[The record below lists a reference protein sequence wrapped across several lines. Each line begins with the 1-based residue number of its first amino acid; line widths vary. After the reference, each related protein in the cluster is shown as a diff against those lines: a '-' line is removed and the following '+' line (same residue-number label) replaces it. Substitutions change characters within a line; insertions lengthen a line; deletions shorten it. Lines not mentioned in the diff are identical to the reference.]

1 MGVSLAFPWVL
12 LLLLAI
18 ALLPRSRGW
27 PWRYLALA
35 LLVVALAQP
44 QLGQPSREVA
54 VLIDV
59 SDSVGE
65 EALAAL
71 ARFDFGD
78 LPQPPLSFYF
88 AGDTAAAPMPI
99 ERRALLQ
106 PERTDLARALQVA
119 AATAGVRRI
128 LLLSDGA
135 ESAGDAL
142 HALPNIPVDTYR
154 VTPRPN
160 ARLVALLG
168 PDQASPGETVQ
179 VVAVVDSSQ
188 AADLT
193 LHITLG
199 EQATQLH
206 RYIPAGRT
214 PLPLNFVV
222 GGEDLSLTVRL
233 EVDFNQPIVDDSKQV
248 EISVNRQRPVLVIG
262 DPVMAALLTA
272 QGFTVQEGGPS
283 ALTPPFN
290 YSAIVLREG
299 AQAFTPGQLVLLRD
313 YVVNGG
319 GLLMTGGPKSFG
331 LGAWY
336 RTPVEEV
343 LPVTTD
349 LRTDVEI
356 PLVAMVMVIDRSQSM
371 AAGRPTRLALAQ
383 QGAIDVV
390 DLAYQEDLLG
400 LIVFSDQSEWV
411 FPLRRATEQ
420 GKREMVA
427 QILAI
432 ELQGGTIFEPGYRKA
447 IDALSEVDAAIKHI
461 IVLSD
466 GEFFDGRGPFARSG
480 TPPDFAAMAA
490 EALQQGI
497 TTTTIAISEGW
508 GADILLDIARAGGG
522 RFYSALD
529 AATLPQIFTSEV
541 LTATR
546 LLLREETLTPL
557 LRRHPLLM
565 GLAEAPPPIDAYI
578 ATNLKP
584 GGEVL
589 LEGHSGEPILAVRR
603 QGLGRSAALTTDLG
617 AWAGAFGR
625 WPDLPALLG
634 TVVRWLKTSPAQYS
648 VAVTPIG
655 SQLRIAVDAIKD
667 GQYLNSQQLEVR
679 YADLTQALTQVAP
692 GRYEAVIEAPPGG
705 GNLLI
710 ISGSEVVA
718 RTVVS
723 PPNAEFD
730 QTGAVLLMQEIARQT
745 GGEVIVEPG
754 RYAPSAVY
762 RGAPIWWILA
772 LAGLALFVLELLWRR
787 LAGLFYPR
795 PIRPLAG

>member
-1 MGVSLAFPWVL
+1 MGVSLAFPWALWL
-12 LLLLAI
+12 LPAI
-18 ALLPRSRGW
+18 VLLPRSRGW

-54 VLIDV
+54 VLVDV

-65 EALAAL
+65 EAQAAL
-71 ARFDFGD
+71 ARFDFSD
-78 LPQPPLSFYF
+78 LPQSPARFYF
-88 AGDTAAAPMPI
+88 AGDTAAAPLPP
-99 ERRALLQ
+99 ERKALLQ
-106 PERTDLARALQVA
+106 TERTDLARALQVA
-119 AATAGVRRI
+119 AATPGVRRI

-142 HALPNIPVDTYR
+142 RALPNIPVDTHR

-160 ARLVALLG
+160 ARLVALLA

-179 VVAVVDSSQ
+179 AVAVIDSSQ
-188 AADLT
+188 AADLI
-193 LHITLG
+193 LHLTLG
-199 EQATQLH
+199 EQEFQRRH
-206 RYIPAGRT
+206 SIPAGRT
-214 PLPLNFVV
+214 SLPLSFVV
-222 GGEDLSLTVRL
+222 EGGQDVSLTARL
-233 EVDFNQPIVDDSKQV
+233 EADFAQPTADDLKRV
-248 EISVNRQRPVLVIG
+248 EISVNRQPPVLVIG
-262 DPVMAALLTA
+262 DPAMSRLLTA
-272 QGFTVQEGGPS
+272 QGLIVREGDPS
-283 ALTPPFN
+283 ALTPPLN

-299 AQAFTPGQLVLLRD
+299 AQAFTPGQLALLRE
-313 YVVNGG
+313 YVNNGG
-319 GLLMTGGPKSFG
+319 GLLMTGGPESFG

-356 PLVAMVMVIDRSQSM
+356 PLVAMVLVIDRSQSM
-371 AAGRPTRLALAQ
+371 AAGRPSRLALAQ

-390 DLAYQEDLLG
+390 DLAYPEDLLG

-411 FPLRRATEQ
+411 FPLRQATVQ

-427 QILAI
+427 AILAV
-432 ELQGGTIFEPGYRKA
+432 ELQGGTIFAPAYRQA
-447 IDALSEVDAAIKHI
+447 ISALAEATAAIKHI
-461 IVLSD
+461 VVLSD
-466 GEFFDGRGPFARSG
+466 GEFFDGRGPFGGSG

-490 EALQQGI
+490 EALTKGI
-497 TTTTIAISEGW
+497 TTTTIAIGEV
-508 GADILLDIARAGGG
+508 GAGQLLAIARAGGG
-522 RFYSALD
+522 RFYAAFD
-529 AATLPQIFTSEV
+529 AANLPQIFTSEV

-546 LLLREETLTPL
+546 SFLREERLAPRI
-557 LRRHPLLM
+557 RRHPLLL
-565 GLAEAPPPIDAYI
+565 GLAETPPPIEAYI

-584 GGEVL
+584 DGEVL

-625 WPDLPALLG
+625 WPDLPGLLG
-634 TVVRWLKTSPAQYS
+634 TVVRWLQTAPAQYS
-648 VAVTPIG
+648 VAVMPTG
-655 SQLRIAVDAIKD
+655 SNLRIAVDAVRD
-667 GQYLNSQQLEVR
+667 GQFLNSQQLEVH
-679 YADLTQALTQVAP
+679 YGGLTQALMQVAP
-692 GRYEAVIEAPPGG
+692 GRYEAFIAAPPGG

-710 ISGSEVVA
+710 VSGSEVVA
-718 RTVVS
+718 RTAVS

-730 QTGAVLLMQEIARQT
+730 QAGAALLMQEIARQS

-754 RYAPSAVY
+754 RYAPSAVF

-772 LAGLALFVLELLWRR
+772 LSGLALFVLELLWRR
-787 LAGLFYPR
+787 FAGRSYPR
-795 PIRPLAG
+795 PARPIAG

>member
-1 MGVSLAFPWVL
+1 MGVSLAFPWALWL
-12 LLLLAI
+12 LLVIL
-18 ALLPRSRGW
+18 LLPRSRGW

-54 VLIDV
+54 VLVDV
-59 SDSVGE
+59 SDSVGN

-71 ARFDFGD
+71 ARFDFSD
-78 LPQPPLSFYF
+78 LPQSPLHFYF

-119 AATAGVRRI
+119 AATEGVRRI

-142 HALPNIPVDTYR
+142 RALPNIPVDTYR

-160 ARLVALLG
+160 ARLVALLA
-168 PDQASPGETVQ
+168 PEQASPGETVQ

-199 EQATQLH
+199 QQATQLH
-206 RYIPAGRT
+206 RQIPAGRT
-214 PLPLNFVV
+214 PLLLNFVA
-222 GGEDLSLTVRL
+222 GGEDLSLTARL

-248 EISVNRQRPVLVIG
+248 EIIVNRQPPVLVIG

-272 QGFTVQEGGPS
+272 QGFTIQEGGPS
-283 ALTPPFN
+283 ALTPPLN
-290 YSAIVLREG
+290 YSAIVLRAG

-313 YVVNGG
+313 YVSNGG
-319 GLLMTGGPKSFG
+319 GLLMTGGPESFG

-343 LPVTTD
+343 LPVNSN

-356 PLVAMVMVIDRSQSM
+356 PLVAMVLVIDRSQSM

-411 FPLRRATEQ
+411 FPLRQATEQ

-427 QILAI
+427 KILGI
-432 ELQGGTIFEPGYRKA
+432 ELQGGTIFEPAYREA
-447 IDALSEVDAAIKHI
+447 ISALAETTAAIKHI

-490 EALQQGI
+490 AALAQGI
-497 TTTTIAISEGW
+497 TTTTIAIGEV
-508 GADILLDIARAGGG
+508 GAGQLLAIARAGGG
-522 RFYSALD
+522 RFYPAFD

-546 LLLREETLTPL
+546 LFLREGTLAPL
-557 LRRHPLLM
+557 ARRHPLLL
-565 GLAEAPPPIDAYI
+565 GLAEAPPAIDAYI
-578 ATNLKP
+578 ATSLKP
-584 GGEVL
+584 DGEVL

-603 QGLGRSAALTTDLG
+603 QGLGRSAALTTDLSG
-617 AWAGAFGR
+617 WAGAFGR
-625 WPDLPALLG
+625 WPDLPGLLG

-655 SQLRIAVDAIKD
+655 NQLRIAVDAVKD
-667 GQYLNSQQLEVR
+667 GQYLNSQHLEVH
-679 YADLTQALTQVAP
+679 YAGLTQTLTQVAP
-692 GRYEAVIEAPPGG
+692 GRYEALIEAPPGG

-718 RTVVS
+718 RTAVS

-730 QTGAVLLMQEIARQT
+730 QTGAVLLLQEIARQT
-745 GGEVIVEPG
+745 GGEVIAVPG
-754 RYAPSAVY
+754 RYAPPAGSLLTPV
-762 RGAPIWWILA
+762 WWVLA

>member
-1 MGVSLAFPWVL
+1 MGVSLAFPWALWL
-12 LLLLAI
+12 LLVIL
-18 ALLPRSRGW
+18 LLPRSRGW

-54 VLIDV
+54 VLVDV

-71 ARFDFGD
+71 ARFDFSG
-78 LPQPPLSFYF
+78 LPQPPARFYF

-119 AATAGVRRI
+119 AATEGVRRI

-135 ESAGDAL
+135 ESAGNAL
-142 HALPNIPVDTYR
+142 LALPNIPVDTYR

-160 ARLVALLG
+160 ARLAALLA
-168 PDQASPGETVQ
+168 PEQASPGETVQ

-188 AADLT
+188 ATDLI
-193 LHITLG
+193 LHVNVG
-199 EQATQLH
+199 EQEFQLR
-206 RYIPAGRT
+206 RYVSAGRT
-214 PLPLNFVV
+214 PLPLNFVA
-222 GGEDLSLTVRL
+222 GDEDLSLTARL
-233 EVDFNQPIVDDSKQV
+233 EVDFNQPIVDDNKQV
-248 EISVNRQRPVLVIG
+248 EIIVNRQPPVLVIG
-262 DPVMAALLTA
+262 DPVMAALLRA
-272 QGFTVQEGGPS
+272 QGFAVQEGGPS
-283 ALTPPFN
+283 ALTPPLN

-299 AQAFTPGQLVLLRD
+299 AQAFTPGQLVLLRE
-313 YVVNGG
+313 YVSNGG
-319 GLLMTGGPKSFG
+319 GLLMTGGPESFG

-343 LPVTTD
+343 LPVNSN

-356 PLVAMVMVIDRSQSM
+356 PLVAMVLVIDRSQSM

-411 FPLRRATEQ
+411 FPLRQATEQ

-427 QILAI
+427 KILGV
-432 ELQGGTIFEPGYRKA
+432 ELQGGTIFEPAYRKA
-447 IDALSEVDAAIKHI
+447 ISALAETNAAIKHI

-466 GEFFDGRGPFARSG
+466 GEFFDGRGPFARNG

-490 EALQQGI
+490 AALEQGI
-497 TTTTIAISEGW
+497 TTTTIAIGEV
-508 GADILLDIARAGGG
+508 GAGQLQAIARAGGG
-522 RFYSALD
+522 RFYPAFD

-546 LLLREETLTPL
+546 LFLREERLAPL
-557 LRRHPLLM
+557 VRRHPLLL
-565 GLAEAPPPIDAYI
+565 GLTEAPPALEAYI
-578 ATNLKP
+578 ATSLKP
-584 GGEVL
+584 DGEVL
-589 LEGHSGEPILAVRR
+589 LEGRSGEPILAVRR

-625 WPDLPALLG
+625 WPELPGLLG
-634 TVVRWLKTSPAQYS
+634 TVVRWLQTSPAQYS
-648 VAVTPIG
+648 VVVTPTG
-655 SQLRIAVDAIKD
+655 NKLRVAVDAVKD
-667 GQYLNSQQLEVR
+667 GQFINSLQLEAH
-679 YADLTQALTQVAP
+679 YAGLVQALTQVAP
-692 GRYEAVIEAPPGG
+692 GRYEAFIEAPLGG

-730 QTGAVLLMQEIARQT
+730 QTGAALLMQEIARQT
-745 GGEVIVEPG
+745 GGEVIAVPG
-754 RYAPSAVY
+754 RYAPPAGSLLTPA
-762 RGAPIWWILA
+762 WWVLA

-787 LAGLFYPR
+787 FAGRGYLR
-795 PIRPLAG
+795 PAKPVVG